1 MASRRILRK
10 CTTSGLASPAG
21 PQLVNSQPS
30 GSSVSS
36 SEESFLPK
44 NSTCV
49 SPHES
54 STVVPSR
61 SAGGFRR
68 TDVGPSR
75 ELGDGKRFY
84 TNSKRIECLL
94 RCSEEIAHDF
104 RVLLTQAVREI
115 FARCHAVKRYVHS
128 VPSLALV
135 HSEWLRV
142 IDDVH
147 AATWN
152 LLRGSTTLGHRLKR
166 LDYLVKERLSFG
178 SHSRYRTQKKSKKSQ
193 EAGKSK
199 AKFLLPWHDEFRR
212 ACNVLR
218 SRGYKGSL
226 CLKRGLPVYKTI
238 VELRE
243 LDVAAAAV
251 TGSHGGLDST
261 VRCTG

>member
-1 MASRRILRK
+1 MASRRISRK
-10 CTTSGLASPAG
+10 CTTSGLVSPAG
-21 PQLVNSQPS
+21 PQLLHGQSPV
-30 GSSVSS
+30 SSVSS
-36 SEESFLPK
+36 SEESFPHK
-44 NSTCV
+44 ISTCA
-49 SPHES
+49 SPRES
-54 STVVPSR
+54 SSVVPTR
-61 SAGGFRR
+61 SAGGLRR
-68 TDVGPSR
+68 TDVGPPR
-75 ELGDGKRFY
+75 ELGNGKRFY

-94 RCSEEIAHDF
+94 RCSEEIVHDF
-104 RVLLTQAVREI
+104 RVLLTQAVQEI

-135 HSEWLRV
+135 HSDWLRV